1 MSRFEEVVNEAI
13 DAVVL
18 SEALRAE
25 NLATHIAE
33 QVRERQGGCRAEV
46 RIEARYPETVK
57 TPESEIDTQEI
68 YKLHAVAVAST
79 HGTRTLT
86 GVEAQGMTA
95 CPCAQGLL
103 ADSARERLEA
113 DGFTTDEIE
122 RIFDA
127 VPVATHNQRGIG
139 QLHLG
144 APEGVEIDIDA
155 RDLLRIVTASMSSEI
170 YELMKRS
177 DERAVVEKAHRNPRF
192 VEDVVR
198 EMIRHVAAEYPGLR
212 NGGFM
217 VARQENLE
225 TIHRHTVVAE
235 RTGLV
240 SEVLDEVETGT
251 HSRRHAS
258 QREWLE
264 EQG

>member
-1 MSRFEEVVNEAI
+1 
-13 DAVVL
+13 L
-18 SEALRAE
+18 
-25 NLATHIAE
+25 
-33 QVRERQGGCRAEV
+33 RAEV
-46 RIEARYPETVK
+46 RIAARYPDTVK
-57 TPESEIDTQEI
+57 TPESGIDTQEI
-68 YKLHAVAVAST
+68 YKLHGVAVASAS
-79 HGTRTLT
+79 GTRTLT
-86 GVEAQGMTA
+86 GVEAHGMTA

-103 ADSARERLEA
+103 ADAARGRLEA
-113 DGFTTDEIE
+113 DGFSQAEIE

-139 QLHLG
+139 ELHLG

-155 RDLLRIVTASMSSEI
+155 RDLLRIVTSSMSAEI

-198 EMIRHVAAEYPGLR
+198 EMVRHVAAEYPQLR
-212 NGGFM
+212 DGGFM

-240 SEVLDEVETGT
+240 AEVLDEIETGT
-251 HSRRHAS
+251 HSPTHLS

-264 EQG
+264 AV

>member
-1 MSRFEEVVNEAI
+1 
-13 DAVVL
+13 
-18 SEALRAE
+18 
-25 NLATHIAE
+25 
-33 QVRERQGGCRAEV
+33 
-46 RIEARYPETVK
+46 
-57 TPESEIDTQEI
+57 
-68 YKLHAVAVAST
+68 
-79 HGTRTLT
+79 
-86 GVEAQGMTA
+86 MTA

-103 ADSARERLEA
+103 ADRARERLLD
-113 DGFTTDEIE
+113 DGFDEGEIE

-144 APEGVEIDIDA
+144 APEGVDVDIDA
-155 RDLLRIVTASMSSEI
+155 RDLLHIVTSSMSSEI

-177 DERAVVEKAHRNPRF
+177 DESAVVEKAHRNPRF

-198 EMIRHVAAEYPGLR
+198 EMVRSVADRYPQLR
-212 NGGFM
+212 AGGFM

-225 TIHRHTVVAE
+225 TIHRHTVIAE

-240 SEVLDEVETGT
+240 SEVLDEIETGT

-264 EQG
+264 EA